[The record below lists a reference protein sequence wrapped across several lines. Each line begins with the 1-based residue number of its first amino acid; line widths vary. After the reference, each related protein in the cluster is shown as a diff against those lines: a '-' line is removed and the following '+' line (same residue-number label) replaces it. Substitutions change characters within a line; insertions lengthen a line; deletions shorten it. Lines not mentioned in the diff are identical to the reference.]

1 MKQTVKCLTCV
12 GNVELRN
19 IPEQSNDWNISP
31 LSNNASLQICS
42 YLIVRNIINWIK
54 EWRTSTADATR
65 KNKLYQAWARYHWQ
79 WNWPTVAL
87 ISETTDYLGEYFLPY
102 SFAPKNDGGYKL
114 ILNLKNLRV
123 DVRKTQTKVK
133 VSSKSWKSIS
143 LILSSQKVL
152 CQWGT
157 TVSFVRSNIVL
168 L

>member
-1 MKQTVKCLTCV
+1 MD
-12 GNVELRN
+12 
-19 IPEQSNDWNISP
+19 DWNISP

-42 YLIVRNIINWIK
+42 YLMVRNIINWINW

-87 ISETTDYLGEYFLPY
+87 ISETTHYFGEYFLPY
-102 SFAPKNDGGYKL
+102 SLAPKKDGGYKL

-133 VSSKSWKSIS
+133 VSSKSWKIDFAHTFKLENVMS
-143 LILSSQKVL
+143 V
-152 CQWGT
+152 GNHG
-157 TVSFVRSNIVL
+157 VVRSVKYCSIMEKNRKLMNAAENVDKTGDF
-168 L
+168 